1 MIPEDKLEAIEEM
14 VVVGVPVR
22 RACMGWARS
31 QSLLVCLSGTETPRP
46 AAENQHG
53 GEGRRPQRD
62 GTTGPVSDQCI
73 SWFTVLAGNCHA
85 GVAVFSPLDE
95 GNTRVAARF
104 AWPADALPPD
114 ITDVDIMADLLRFKE
129 FVEALPA
136 AS

>member
-1 MIPEDKLEAIEEM
+1 MEAVEEM

-22 RACMGWARS
+22 RACTGWARF
-31 QSLLVCLSGTETPRP
+31 QSLLVYLSGTETPRP
-46 AAENQHG
+46 AAGSQYG
-53 GEGRRPQRD
+53 GEGRRPQRED
-62 GTTGPVSDQCI
+62 TTGQASDQCI

-104 AWPADALPPD
+104 AWPADALPPA
-114 ITDVDIMADLLRFKE
+114 ITDVEIMADLLRFKE

-136 AS
+136 AA